1 MNLMRQYALNDSIF
15 DGIPGRS
22 FIYPCSGKDWDEPL
36 AVFADWF
43 DEFHFVDLHYQF
55 SHLSPIKSS
64 RWTLLPARTAL
75 EGPAKDFIRYVE
87 TGSRS
92 HCDISPAWLRET
104 YACQQS
110 DRTIRITR
118 RRGFGQYALDELP
131 DASLG
136 VFFHRGD
143 STGEGSSNTWFLA
156 NRKPS
161 HPPLGCLFDKIKRKL
176 AYPALIV
183 SDGSNTNIRQLRMAS
198 QASNSNSPTGS
209 VDTAFDCFGLHWRQV
224 GEIGVSPRK
233 RTIIWRIEPV

>member
-1 MNLMRQYALNDSIF
+1 MRQYSLDDSIF

-22 FIYPCSGKDWDEPL
+22 FFYPCAGNDWDEPL
-36 AVFADWF
+36 AAFAAWF
-43 DEFHFVDLHYQF
+43 DEFHFVDLYYQF
-55 SHLSPIKSS
+55 SRYSLIKSS
-64 RWTLLPARTAL
+64 GWTLVPASTTRD
-75 EGPAKDFIRYVE
+75 GPADDAIRYVL
-87 TGSRS
+87 TDSSSYR
-92 HCDISPAWLRET
+92 DISPAWLRET

-110 DRTIRITR
+110 GRTVRITR

-143 STGEGSSNTWFLA
+143 SSGEGGSNTWFLA
-156 NRKPS
+156 NRKAG
-161 HPPLGCLFDKIKRKL
+161 HPPLACLFDKIKRKL

-198 QASNSNSPTGS
+198 QASDSNSQTGS

-224 GEIGVSPRK
+224 GEIGVSPRG
-233 RTIIWRIEPV
+233 RTIIWRVEPV